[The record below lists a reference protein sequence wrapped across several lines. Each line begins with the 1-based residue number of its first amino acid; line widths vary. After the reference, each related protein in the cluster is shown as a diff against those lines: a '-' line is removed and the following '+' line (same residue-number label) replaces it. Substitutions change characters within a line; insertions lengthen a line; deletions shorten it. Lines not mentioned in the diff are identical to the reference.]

1 MNLMNT
7 DDDDDGGGIA
17 KDPPL
22 TDGFHRLTK
31 RVKRNM
37 TSTKKDTKFLKKMNA
52 SFPDVACTIDSF
64 VDISGHRSRT
74 SSAGSS
80 RGRIVTEADALD
92 MELDADECPDI
103 RDGTINCLSKEWI
116 CEACNKEL
124 VYIRKDAER
133 VCPDCGLSH
142 PYQEMTREDC
152 LRQGYVSHT
161 TYMYKRQNHFKTWLK
176 RTQGKETTIVDK
188 EVVTNVRLELKKQ
201 RVHDMTMVS
210 HTKVRE
216 ILKKLR
222 LNKHY
227 NNCVQ
232 ITSMITGVTPPQM
245 TNEQEMALLQMFDAI
260 QEPFQEII
268 KNEPRQNMLSYSFLI
283 HKFLEI
289 MSWDEYLPYFPL
301 LRSVDKIQY
310 QDWIWRKLC
319 AKVGFEYIKS
329 TM

>member
-1 MNLMNT
+1 MDRC
-7 DDDDDGGGIA
+7 DDESFGGVTHR
-17 KDPPL
+17 PPV

-37 TSTKKDTKFLKKMNA
+37 TTTAKDPKFLKKMNA
-52 SFPDVACTIDSF
+52 SFPGVVCTIDRF
-64 VDISGHRSRT
+64 VDISAYRT
-74 SSAGSS
+74 THHSSGKAE
-80 RGRIVTEADALD
+80 RVVIQADVQ
-92 MELDADECPDI
+92 
-103 RDGTINCLSKEWI
+103 DGDTGAEFGTGNGLSKAWL
-116 CEACNKEL
+116 CEVCNKEL

-152 LRQGYVSHT
+152 IRQGYVSHT

-176 RTQGKETTIVDK
+176 RTQGKETTTVDK
-188 EVVTNVRLELKKQ
+188 EVVDNVRLELKKQ
-201 RVHDMTMVS
+201 RIDDIKTIS

-232 ITSMITGVTPPQM
+232 ITAMITGITPPQM
-245 TNEQEMALLQMFDAI
+245 TNEQETALLQMFDAI

-268 KNEPRQNMLSYSFLI
+268 RSEPRQNMLSYSFLI
-283 HKFLEI
+283 HKFLEL

-319 AKVGFEYIKS
+319 AEVGFEYIKS

>member
-1 MNLMNT
+1 MDRC
-7 DDDDDGGGIA
+7 DDESFGGITRR
-17 KDPPL
+17 PPV

-37 TSTKKDTKFLKKMNA
+37 TSTKKDAKFLKKMNA
-52 SFPDVACTIDSF
+52 SFPGVVCTIDSF
-64 VDISGHRSRT
+64 VDISAYRT
-74 SSAGSS
+74 THHSNGEAE
-80 RGRIVTEADALD
+80 RVVTHADVQ
-92 MELDADECPDI
+92 DADMDAEL
-103 RDGTINCLSKEWI
+103 GMGNGLSKAWI
-116 CEACNKEL
+116 CEVCNKEL

-152 LRQGYVSHT
+152 IRQGYVSHT

-176 RTQGKETTIVDK
+176 RTQGKETTTVDQG
-188 EVVTNVRLELKKQ
+188 VVDSVRFELKKQ
-201 RVHDMTMVS
+201 RIDDIKAIS

-232 ITSMITGVTPPQM
+232 ITAMITGITPPQM
-245 TNEQEMALLQMFDAI
+245 TNEQETALLQMFDAI

-268 KNEPRQNMLSYSFLI
+268 RSEPRQNMLSYSFLI
-283 HKFLEI
+283 HKFLEL

-319 AKVGFEYIKS
+319 AEVGFEYIRS